1 MKIRASA
8 RSLHTGAGGWARDL
22 RICRQVEIVLNPI
35 VDALVAVT
43 FHQRFDFTA
52 LGFLIEVLDSQR
64 AYLVSVEWKTL

>member
-1 MKIRASA
+1 LWTRF
-8 RSLHTGAGGWARDL
+8 
-22 RICRQVEIVLNPI
+22 
-35 VDALVAVT
+35 VAVT